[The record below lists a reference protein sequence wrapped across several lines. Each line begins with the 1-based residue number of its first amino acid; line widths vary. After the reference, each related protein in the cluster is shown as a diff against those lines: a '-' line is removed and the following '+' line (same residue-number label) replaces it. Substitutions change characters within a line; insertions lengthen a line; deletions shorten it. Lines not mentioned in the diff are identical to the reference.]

1 MKTFIPVAILATMAG
16 VQASDFSGIGDIVS
30 NAIDSGLHDHG
41 DSGEAHSPANREPS
55 SSKSVPQSTPQ
66 ASGPSHHSPP
76 IYPHG
81 QSQEDSVPHQGAGH
95 ASHPPMAQAERRA
108 LRNGGEGADSVD
120 EGNTVGSSDSDSSDS
135 KSGMEEHSPADH
147 ESAPVPTCST
157 ITEHVVKT
165 VTQTVTG
172 MSHHHHHSSSPAAHI
187 AMSPASSTSVH
198 IPSAPVVAQT
208 PGTPS
213 STRPVIMNTP
223 MATGSS
229 SVAHGAQ
236 VVAIPASSSVH
247 GAMVNPSA
255 TVHGP
260 ASAYSVIPV
269 NVPMA
274 SSSHSSIKLHGSNAL
289 ATPASSSPGPSGAD
303 PNRAHG
309 TLAATPSPSSFTGAG
324 AKMAP
329 NSGIMAAFGGLMGI
343 VAFVL

>member
-1 MKTFIPVAILATMAG
+1 MKTFIPIAILATMAG
-16 VQASDFSGIGDIVS
+16 VQASDFSDIGNIVS
-30 NAIDSGLHDHG
+30 DAIDSGLHEHG
-41 DSGEAHSPANREPS
+41 GSNSGEAHSPAHEEPS

-66 ASGPSHHSPP
+66 AAGPSHHSPP
-76 IYPHG
+76 IYPHD
-81 QSQEDSVPHQGAGH
+81 QSQEDSVPHHGAGH

-108 LRNGGEGADSVD
+108 LRNGGEEADSVD

-135 KSGMEEHSPADH
+135 KSDMEEHSPSYH

-172 MSHHHHHSSSPAAHI
+172 MSHHHHSSSPAAHI
-187 AMSPASSTSVH
+187 AMSPESSTSML
-198 IPSAPVVAQT
+198 IPAPVVSQT

-223 MATGSS
+223 MATSS
-229 SVAHGAQ
+229 AVAHGTQ

-247 GAMVNPSA
+247 GAMVSPSA

-274 SSSHSSIKLHGSNAL
+274 SSSHSSIKLHGSNAM
-289 ATPASSSPGPSGAD
+289 ATPASSSPGPSGVD

-324 AKMAP
+324 AQMAP